1 MVLQGTN
8 PIYNLLP
15 DIFSSLSAETQLP
28 SAQFQ
33 VSQRPCNPQSKPACS
48 SKLMLHVSD
57 LIPVWHIAASEQLRE
72 ASRPDGR

>member
-1 MVLQGTN
+1 MTLHCMPAVSDAIVVLQGTN

-33 VSQRPCNPQSKPACS
+33 VTQEPCNPYLMPACS
-48 SKLMLHVSD
+48 
-57 LIPVWHIAASEQLRE
+57 
-72 ASRPDGR
+72 